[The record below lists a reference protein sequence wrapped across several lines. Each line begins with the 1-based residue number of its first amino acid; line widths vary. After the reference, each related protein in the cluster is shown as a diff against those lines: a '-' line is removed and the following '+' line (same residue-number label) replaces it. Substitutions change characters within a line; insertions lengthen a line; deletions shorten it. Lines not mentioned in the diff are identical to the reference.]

1 MSANVAV
8 AAAVAAAAAAATVVA
23 AFVFVFSVSQDSI
36 GFFLLF
42 LTFCLHTEQASEND
56 LFCLAA
62 DVATVAALSLRCH
75 CAVAA
80 LDMRQLWLCCCCCY
94 CVTANIVLNYNLRLF
109 VVLKV
114 RRRTSQKGQCNMQK
128 KTKRN

>member
-1 MSANVAV
+1 MSTNVAV

-36 GFFLLF
+36 RFFLLLL

-80 LDMRQLWLCCCCCY
+80 MDMRQLWFCCCCC
-94 CVTANIVLNYNLRLF
+94 CVNIVLNSICVYL
-109 VVLKV
+109 
-114 RRRTSQKGQCNMQK
+114 SC
-128 KTKRN
+128 

>member
-8 AAAVAAAAAAATVVA
+8 AAAVAATVVA

-80 LDMRQLWLCCCCCY
+80 LDMRQLWLCCCCC
-94 CVTANIVLNYNLRLF
+94 CVNIVLNYNLRLF

-128 KTKRN
+128 KIKRN

>member
-8 AAAVAAAAAAATVVA
+8 AAAVAAAAAAATVAV

-36 GFFLLF
+36 RFFLLL

-62 DVATVAALSLRCH
+62 DEATVAALSLRCH

-80 LDMRQLWLCCCCCY
+80 LDMRQLWLCCCCC
-94 CVTANIVLNYNLRLF
+94 CVNIVLNYNLRLF

>member
-8 AAAVAAAAAAATVVA
+8 AAAVAAAAAA
-23 AFVFVFSVSQDSI
+23 FVFVFSVSQDSI
-36 GFFLLF
+36 RFFLLLL

-75 CAVAA
+75 RAVAA
-80 LDMRQLWLCCCCCY
+80 LDMRQLWLCCCCC
-94 CVTANIVLNYNLRLF
+94 CVISY
-109 VVLKV
+109 
-114 RRRTSQKGQCNMQK
+114 
-128 KTKRN
+128 